1 MQVFRAI
8 QKTLFIGSISFIL
21 ISWGFEPHR
30 QINRRACLLLP
41 EPMFGFFRHHVEYLT
56 HHATD
61 PDSRRYIDT
70 TEAGKH
76 FIDLEDYCEYKL
88 PIDSI
93 PTRWDSLNKVYS
105 THQIQKYG
113 SLPWN
118 IFFKIH
124 QLKNAF
130 KAGDTLLILKLAADL
145 GHYVADAHVPL
156 HTTKN
161 YNGQLSNQK
170 GIHGLWETLVP
181 KLFMDTLLFE
191 MESPHYLESPLDSIW
206 KFIEQSHSHLPLTLE
221 AEKWVKANID
231 VQKHQE
237 YVQNGK
243 TISKTYSKE
252 FIEMYHAKL
261 NTMVEQRFVSA
272 IKMVANCWYTAW
284 ILAGEP
290 NLPNTVQDSKEIPQS
305 PQYELEHCNH

>member
-1 MQVFRAI
+1 MWSLKNIPKMSVLILAA
-8 QKTLFIGSISFIL
+8 LGL

-41 EPMFGFFRHHVEYLT
+41 EPMFGFFKHHIDFLT

-70 TEAGKH
+70 NEAGKH
-76 FIDLEDYCEYKL
+76 FIDLEDYHEFCL

-93 PTRWDSLNKVYS
+93 PQRWDSLSNHYS
-105 THQIQKYG
+105 AEQIRKFG

-130 KAGDTLLILKLAADL
+130 KASDTVLILKIAADL

-161 YNGQLSNQK
+161 YNGQLTNQK

-181 KLFMDTLLFE
+181 KLFMDTILFS

-206 KFIEQSHSHLPLTLE
+206 KFIEQSHSCLPLTLE
-221 AEKWVKANID
+221 AEKWVKENLDI
-231 VQKHQE
+231 QKQQE

-243 TISKTYSKE
+243 IVSKTYSEE
-252 FIEMYHAKL
+252 FIAMYHKRL
-261 NTMVEQRFVSA
+261 NMVVEQRFIAA
-272 IKMVANCWYTAW
+272 IKMVSNCWYTAW

-290 NLPNTVQDSKEIPQS
+290 SLPYSLYDEKTITQS
-305 PQYELEHCNH
+305 PQYELEHCDH